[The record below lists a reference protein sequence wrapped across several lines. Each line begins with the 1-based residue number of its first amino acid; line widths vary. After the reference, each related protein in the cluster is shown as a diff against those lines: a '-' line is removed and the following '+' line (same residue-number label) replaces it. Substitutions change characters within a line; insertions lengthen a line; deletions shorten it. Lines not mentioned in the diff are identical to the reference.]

1 MLALIQPPSPHG
13 VVKATCGIDDGAP
26 LPTKR
31 SVRAKLSQYLF
42 YELYGEAIL
51 PIKVSERVS
60 GLSMVFEFSCERLRE
75 RRTFVMGVAALMIY
89 FAHFYAYADLGLLN
103 KLFAYGNWGVD
114 VFLLLSGFGMCYS
127 MSKPCSS
134 IDFYWKR
141 LVRIGVPYLVLAI
154 PFCFVSD
161 ILVAQTADWGLFV
174 LDLSTLSY
182 WLLHRGAWYVAM
194 LVPLY
199 LLVPFF
205 GRLANRFGAAFFC
218 VISAVF
224 CALLSL
230 GLNWSFS
237 DSDIVVNVVFVIQ
250 RLPSFFVG
258 WLFADRL
265 MSGKDWTVGLQEAI
279 LTSGIALFAW
289 FLTRNTG
296 CTGFLPALL
305 IAFWVSGFH
314 QLPLEGLFEKL
325 GEASLE
331 SYLLNIYV
339 LAFMRDVFGWGG
351 GFLAIS
357 RSLWLR
363 FPEHSSFIVFWR
375 GR

>member
-1 MLALIQPPSPHG
+1 
-13 VVKATCGIDDGAP
+13 
-26 LPTKR
+26 
-31 SVRAKLSQYLF
+31 
-42 YELYGEAIL
+42 
-51 PIKVSERVS
+51 
-60 GLSMVFEFSCERLRE
+60 MVFEFSCERLRE

-114 VFLLLSGFGMCYS
+114 VFLLLSGFGMCHS
-127 MSKPCSS
+127 MSKSS
-134 IDFYWKR
+134 SFSVFYWKR
-141 LVRIGVPYLVLAI
+141 FARIGVPYLIIAI
-154 PFCFVSD
+154 PFCFISD
-161 ILVAQTADWGLFV
+161 ILVAHTADWGLFA
-174 LDLSTLSY
+174 LDVSTLSY

-199 LLVPFF
+199 LLVPLF
-205 GRLANRFGAAFFC
+205 GRLTNRFGAAFVC

-230 GLNWSFS
+230 GFKRSFS
-237 DSDIVVNVVFVIQ
+237 DSSFVANVVFVIQ

-258 WLFADRL
+258 WLLADRL
-265 MSGKDWTVGLQEAI
+265 MRGKDRTVGLQVAI
-279 LTSGIALFAW
+279 LASGITLFTW

-296 CTGFLPALL
+296 CTGFLPAML

-314 QLPLEGLFEKL
+314 QLPLEVFFEKL

-351 GFLAIS
+351 GSWLS
-357 RSLWLR
+357 RGFCGCDFRST
-363 FPEHSSFIVFWR
+363 PSSPSFGETVKTSCS
-375 GR
+375 

>member
-1 MLALIQPPSPHG
+1 
-13 VVKATCGIDDGAP
+13 
-26 LPTKR
+26 
-31 SVRAKLSQYLF
+31 
-42 YELYGEAIL
+42 
-51 PIKVSERVS
+51 
-60 GLSMVFEFSCERLRE
+60 MVFEFNCERLRE

-127 MSKPCSS
+127 MSKSS
-134 IDFYWKR
+134 SSSGFYWKR
-141 LVRIGVPYLVLAI
+141 FVRIGVPYLIIAI
-154 PFCFVSD
+154 PFCFISD
-161 ILVAQTADWGLFV
+161 ILVAPTADWGMFV
-174 LDLSTLSY
+174 LDVSTLSY

-205 GRLANRFGAAFFC
+205 GRLANRLDAAFFC

-230 GLNWSFS
+230 GFKWSFS
-237 DSDIVVNVVFVIQ
+237 DSDIVANVVFVIQ

-258 WLFADRL
+258 WLLADRL
-265 MSGKDWTVGLQEAI
+265 MRGKDRTVGLQVAI
-279 LTSGIALFAW
+279 LASGIALFAW
-289 FLTRNTG
+289 FLTGNAG
-296 CTGFLPALL
+296 CMGFLPAMI
-305 IAFWVSGFH
+305 IAFWVLGFRR
-314 QLPLEGLFEKL
+314 LPLEDFFEKL

-351 GFLAIS
+351 VLGYLTVSVVAIS
-357 RSLWLR
+357 GALLVHRLLESPLKLLVAR
-363 FPEHSSFIVFWR
+363 RLDR
-375 GR
+375 GAAS

>member
-1 MLALIQPPSPHG
+1 
-13 VVKATCGIDDGAP
+13 
-26 LPTKR
+26 
-31 SVRAKLSQYLF
+31 
-42 YELYGEAIL
+42 
-51 PIKVSERVS
+51 
-60 GLSMVFEFSCERLRE
+60 MVFEFNCERLRE

-89 FAHFYAYADLGLLN
+89 FAHCYAYADLGLLN

-127 MSKPCSS
+127 MSKSS
-134 IDFYWKR
+134 SSSGFYWKR
-141 LVRIGVPYLVLAI
+141 FVRIGVPYLIIAI
-154 PFCFVSD
+154 PFCFISD
-161 ILVAQTADWGLFV
+161 ILVAPTADWGMFV
-174 LDLSTLSY
+174 LDVSTLSY

-205 GRLANRFGAAFFC
+205 GRLANRLGAAFFC

-230 GLNWSFS
+230 GFKWSFS
-237 DSDIVVNVVFVIQ
+237 DSDIVANVVFVIQ

-258 WLFADRL
+258 WLLADRL
-265 MSGKDWTVGLQEAI
+265 MRGKDWMVGLQVAI
-279 LTSGIALFAW
+279 LASGIALFTW

-296 CTGFLPALL
+296 CTGFLPAML
-305 IAFWVSGFH
+305 IAFWVSGSR
-314 QLPLEGLFEKL
+314 QLPLEVFFEKL

-351 GFLAIS
+351 GSWLS
-357 RSLWLR
+357 RGLCGCDFRSTPR
-363 FPEHSSFIVFWR
+363 SSSFRESVKTSCC
-375 GR
+375 